1 MRSESSQ
8 AQPEAEA
15 PVKFYVYFTVEN
27 GTTEELKVADNW
39 TVGDLKEKCFYKDLL
54 DRDGHLFFKYE
65 RLADEAAL

>member
-1 MRSESSQ
+1 MRSVSAE
-8 AQPEAEA
+8 AQPEVLESA
-15 PVKFYVYFTVEN
+15 KFYVYFTLEN

-39 TVGDLKEKCFYKDLL
+39 TVGDLKERCFYKDLL